1 MIKNIILA
9 SKSEIRKKV
18 LEKEGFDVR
27 VEVSSV
33 DEDIIKDSMKA
44 EGATSISIA
53 KSLAE
58 HKANRV
64 SSRFSYFFVLGAD
77 QVLDFNNDQINKPN
91 NLEEA
96 RFIMTK
102 LQGQTHLLHSAV
114 CVSKNGSM
122 IWNYHET
129 STLKMKT
136 ISPKDLELYLE
147 DVGIELMQKYGVYQI
162 EGKGKKLF
170 EKIDGDMNAIMGMPI
185 VAVTNY
191 FNQQA

>member
-1 MIKNIILA
+1 LA

-64 SSRFSYFFVLGAD
+64 SSRFSDLFVLGAD

>member
-9 SKSEIRKKV
+9 SKSEIRKQV
-18 LEKEGFDVR
+18 LEKEGFNVR
-27 VEVSSV
+27 VEASNV
-33 DEDIIKDSMKA
+33 DEDIIKNSMKA

-64 SSRFSYFFVLGAD
+64 SSKFSNFFVLGAD
-77 QVLDFNNDQINKPN
+77 QVLDFNNDQISKPN
-91 NLEEA
+91 NVEEA
-96 RFIMTK
+96 RSIMNK
-102 LQGQTHLLHSAV
+102 LQGQIHLLHSAV

-129 STLKMKT
+129 VSLKMKT
-136 ISPKDLELYLE
+136 LTPNDLEIYLDE
-147 DVGIELMQKYGVYQI
+147 VGIELMQKYGVYQI

-170 EKIDGDMNAIMGMPI
+170 EKIDGDINTILGMPI
-185 VAVTNY
+185 VAVTKY
-191 FNQQA
+191 FNQQV

>member
-1 MIKNIILA
+1 LA
-9 SKSEIRKKV
+9 SRSEIRKKV

-27 VEVSSV
+27 VEVSNV

-64 SSRFSYFFVLGAD
+64 SSRFADFFVLGAD
-77 QVLDFNNDQINKPN
+77 QVLDFNNDQISKPN

-96 RFIMTK
+96 RSIMNK

-136 ISPKDLELYLE
+136 ISPQDLELYLE

-170 EKIDGDMNAIMGMPI
+170 EKIDGDMNSIMGMPI
-185 VAVTNY
+185 IAVTNY

>member
-64 SSRFSYFFVLGAD
+64 SSRFSDLFVLGAD

-122 IWNYHET
+122 IWNHHET

-191 FNQQA
+191 FNQRA

>member
-64 SSRFSYFFVLGAD
+64 SSRFSDLFVLGAD

-122 IWNYHET
+122 IWNHHET